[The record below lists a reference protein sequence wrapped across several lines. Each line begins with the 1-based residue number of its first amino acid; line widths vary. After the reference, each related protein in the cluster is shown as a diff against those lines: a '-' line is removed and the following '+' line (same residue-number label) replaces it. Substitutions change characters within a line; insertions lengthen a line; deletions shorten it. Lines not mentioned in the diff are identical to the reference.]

1 MFLSLT
7 STAPDAADLGYL
19 LHKHPDRAQRFD
31 VAAGVAHVF
40 YPEVEPERCTAALL
54 LEVDPI
60 ALVRG
65 RRFGGD
71 SFALAQYVNDRP
83 YAASSMLAVALGKVF
98 ATAMKGRC
106 TARPELEGRV
116 LPLTIRVPALPSD
129 GGADLV
135 TRLFEPLGWRVETHV
150 APLDPHIPQWGD
162 APYVDLTLTGDHVL
176 ADALTHLYVLLPV
189 LDDAKHYW
197 VSADEVDKLIRSG
210 GDWLATHPERDL
222 ITHRYLAHQRS
233 YVADATAR
241 LTADDPSITAAPDS
255 DTSPPTADVNADPP
269 RAVTAPA
276 HADANTDRVAP
287 APVDPSARWT
297 AGDAS
302 TAPARTDA
310 DVHPHAPAPT
320 PPADATAPRPLRAIR
335 LDTVLA
341 TLREVGAQR
350 VVDVGCG
357 EGALLAALLT
367 DPGFSEVVGVDVS
380 ARELDRAEKRLG
392 LDRMPDRA
400 RARLTLRQSSVTYRD
415 SALNGYDAIVL
426 MEVVE
431 HVDPDRLPALERTVF
446 AHARPRHVIV
456 TTPNAEYNVRYA
468 SLPAGSMRH
477 ADHRFEWTRAEFRS
491 WAEQVAA
498 EHGYRVR
505 WAPVGEV
512 DPDVGPSTQ
521 LAVFTRDDPT
531 PGDVT
536 RDDVTPESGHARA
549 DESEAR

>member
-71 SFALAQYVNDRP
+71 AFALAQYVNDRP

-116 LPLTIRVPALPSD
+116 LPLTIRVPALPTD

-241 LTADDPSITAAPDS
+241 LTADDPSIAAAPDS
-255 DTSPPTADVNADPP
+255 DTSPPTADAD
-269 RAVTAPA
+269 
-276 HADANTDRVAP
+276 TDPLV
-287 APVDPSARWT
+287 
-297 AGDAS
+297 
-302 TAPARTDA
+302 
-310 DVHPHAPAPT
+310 PAPT

-357 EGALLAALLT
+357 EGALLAAMLT

-392 LDRMPDRA
+392 LDRMPDRV

-415 SALNGYDAIVL
+415 SALDGYDAIVL

-531 PGDVT
+531 SNDPT
-536 RDDVTPESGHARA
+536 RNDPTPAAGHARA